1 MSRFVI
7 AIDGPSASGKGSLAK
22 IIANNFSLPYLN
34 SGALYRA
41 VAYLLAQHFTV
52 GEGLAVGEGLKI
64 YPLLLSYLDDD
75 KNTTI
80 VKNFLPQL
88 VGKISTT
95 DLEKTELFSEEVGAI
110 ASRIAKLPELRAL
123 LFSFQQ
129 DFIVK
134 GLEKSGG
141 AVVDGRDIAS
151 VIYPQADFKFFI
163 QASAE
168 VRATR
173 RFKQLNKNLII
184 NDSEIANNSDY
195 QIILQQIINRD
206 KQDYNREFAPL
217 KILPDSILIS
227 NESLALAEVAEQMI
241 NIINAKI
248 SLFLNQ

>member
-22 IIANNFSLPYLN
+22 IIADNFSLPYLN

-41 VAYLLAQHFTV
+41 VAYLLAQH
-52 GEGLAVGEGLKI
+52 LAVGEGLKL
-64 YPLLLSYLDDD
+64 YSFLLPYLDDG
-75 KNTTI
+75 KNNTI
-80 VKNFLPQL
+80 VTNLLPQL
-88 VGKISTT
+88 VSKISTT

-129 DFIVK
+129 GFIIK

-184 NDSEIANNSDY
+184 NDSEIANSPDY

-206 KQDYNREFAPL
+206 QQDYNREFAPL

-227 NESLALAEVAEQMI
+227 NESLSLAEVALQMI
-241 NIINAKI
+241 NIINAKK
-248 SLFLNQ
+248 SLLLNK

>member
-41 VAYLLAQHFTV
+41 VAYLLAQNITV
-52 GEGLAVGEGLKI
+52 GDGLKI
-64 YPLLLSYLDDD
+64 YSLLLPYLDDG
-75 KNTTI
+75 KNTTT
-80 VKNFLPQL
+80 VTNLLPQL
-88 VGKISTT
+88 VNKISTT
-95 DLEKTELFSEEVGAI
+95 DLEKTELFSEEIGAV

-184 NDSEIANNSDY
+184 DDSEIAKNLDY
-195 QIILQQIINRD
+195 QIILQQITSRD
-206 KQDYNREFAPL
+206 QQDYNREIAPL
-217 KILPDSILIS
+217 QILPDSILIS
-227 NESLALAEVAEQMI
+227 NESLSLAEVARQMI

-248 SLFLNQ
+248 

>member
-41 VAYLLAQHFTV
+41 VAYLLAQH
-52 GEGLAVGEGLKI
+52 LAMNQGLKI
-64 YPLLLSYLDDD
+64 YSLLLQYLDDG
-75 KNTTI
+75 KNTAI
-80 VKNFLPQL
+80 VKNLLPQL
-88 VGKISTT
+88 VSKIFTI
-95 DLEKTELFSEEVGAI
+95 DLEKIELFSEEVGAI
-110 ASRIAKLPELRAL
+110 ASRIAKLPELRTL

-129 DFIVK
+129 DFIAK

-173 RFKQLNKNLII
+173 RFKQLNKDLAI
-184 NDSEIANNSDY
+184 NDSDIASNPDY
-195 QIILQQIINRD
+195 QIILQQIISRD
-206 KQDYNREFAPL
+206 QQDYNREIAPL

-227 NESLALAEVAEQMI
+227 NETLSLVEVAEKMI